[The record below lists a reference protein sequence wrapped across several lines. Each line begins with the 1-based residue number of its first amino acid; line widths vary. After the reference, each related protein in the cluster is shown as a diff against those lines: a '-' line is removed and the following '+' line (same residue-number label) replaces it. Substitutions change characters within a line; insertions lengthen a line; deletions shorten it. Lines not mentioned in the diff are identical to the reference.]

1 MDKTTIIGV
10 ILGIIAV
17 GVGMVFKGV
26 SPSVLINPAAI
37 LIIIL
42 GTAAAV
48 AIAFPTNEIKRVP
61 KLFGI
66 LFKEEKLMNP
76 LK

>member
-26 SPSVLINPAAI
+26 S
-37 LIIIL
+37 
-42 GTAAAV
+42 
-48 AIAFPTNEIKRVP
+48 R
-61 KLFGI
+61 LF
-66 LFKEEKLMNP
+66 
-76 LK
+76 